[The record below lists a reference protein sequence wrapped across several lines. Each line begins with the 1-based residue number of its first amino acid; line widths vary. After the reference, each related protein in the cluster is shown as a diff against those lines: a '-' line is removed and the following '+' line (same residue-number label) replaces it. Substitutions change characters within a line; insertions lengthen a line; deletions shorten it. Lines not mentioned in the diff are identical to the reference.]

1 MTHLEHLTPRRIVAA
16 LLVLALCVA
25 SAAAS
30 WALGRSTS
38 GPVGAAPAATV
49 ATAELTPDL
58 VSNVAYQQAL
68 VAAPSGKPKVTVI
81 GTGGTIAGV
90 EPDPVSRTVSVW

>member
-1 MTHLEHLTPRRIVAA
+1 M
-16 LLVLALCVA
+16 
-25 SAAAS
+25 
-30 WALGRSTS
+30 
-38 GPVGAAPAATV
+38 
-49 ATAELTPDL
+49 
-58 VSNVAYQQAL
+58 SNVAYQQAL